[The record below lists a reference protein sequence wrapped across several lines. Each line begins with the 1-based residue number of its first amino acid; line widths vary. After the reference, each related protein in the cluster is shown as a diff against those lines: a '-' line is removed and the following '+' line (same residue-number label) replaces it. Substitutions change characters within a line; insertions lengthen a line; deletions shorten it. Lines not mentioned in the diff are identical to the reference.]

1 MERTTV
7 GSISTL
13 SASAAA
19 KPEKLGR
26 PSLNHG
32 DTISTQKASTNRPVT
47 IDGMPVITS
56 TKNRMAKANRPR
68 PYSTM

>member
-1 MERTTV
+1 MV

-13 SASAAA
+13 NASAAA
-19 KPEKLGR
+19 KPENDGW
-26 PSLNHG
+26 PSLNQG
-32 DTISTQKASTNRPVT
+32 DTISTQNDSTNRPAT

-56 TKNRMAKANRPR
+56 TKNRIAKVNRPR